1 MIAERIKIARE
12 KKSMT
17 KAELARRVEV
27 SRASVSM
34 WEDGKNISV
43 SNIHKIAEALEVTPQ
58 WLQYGVTESVSSIKA
73 EDLAECLIVTR
84 QIFHRFEWSL
94 SDTQHARLAVH
105 LYQEREKGNPDAEQ
119 VIVNMMKKGAVEP
132 AAEARMRAV

>member
-17 KAELARRVEV
+17 KAELARQVEV

-43 SNIHKIAEALEVTPQ
+43 SNIHKIANALEVTPE
-58 WLQYGVTESVSSIKA
+58 WLQYGVKESVIVVD
-73 EDLAECLIVTR
+73 ELAECLTVTR
-84 QIFHRFEWSL
+84 QIIERFNWDL
-94 SDTQHARLAVH
+94 SDGQHAKLAAH
-105 LYQEREKGNPDAEQ
+105 LYQERAIGSSDAEEVILSVMQSNQMMSVESQ
-119 VIVNMMKKGAVEP
+119 V
-132 AAEARMRAV
+132 RAI